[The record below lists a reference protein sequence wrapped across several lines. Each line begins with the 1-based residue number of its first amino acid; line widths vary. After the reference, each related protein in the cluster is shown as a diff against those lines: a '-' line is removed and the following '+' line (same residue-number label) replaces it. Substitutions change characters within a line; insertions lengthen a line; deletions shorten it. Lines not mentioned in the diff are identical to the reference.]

1 MIRKLANVADGLEGI
16 SYLLTAVV
24 GVGCLGYVAV
34 TWVLHWIRNGQY
46 LVAMATALCVLAV
59 AVFAAVRVPVALWLF
74 FGTAALLGT
83 AFLMGAGNVVLP

>member
-1 MIRKLANVADGLEGI
+1 MIRKLADITYGLEGL

-24 GVGCLGYVAV
+24 GVGCLGYVTV

-46 LVAMATALCVLAV
+46 LIAMATALCVV
-59 AVFAAVRVPVALWLF
+59 TVSVFAAVRVPVALWLF

>member
-1 MIRKLANVADGLEGI
+1 MIRKLANVADGLEGL

-24 GVGCLGYVAV
+24 GVGCLGYVTV
-34 TWVLHWIRNGQY
+34 TWVVHWIHNGQY

-59 AVFAAVRVPVALWLF
+59 SVFAAFRVPVALWLF

-83 AFLMGAGNVVLP
+83 AFLVGAGNVVLP